1 MKNCSSIKVVC
12 IRSGG
17 NDTALCIKNVE
28 SLDER
33 KKLNDF
39 LMECYPNIEQVGFI
53 NTDINNAELTMA
65 GGEFCGNATRSSAWI
80 ILGGKPG
87 TIDIKVS
94 GVDKKLKAGVTEN
107 LEAFAQMPIYSE
119 VSNIVFDAPNTKN
132 CLVKM
137 EGIVHYIDFDSNK
150 IDGLNNE
157 EVKSLGMSIIK
168 EKKIDN
174 YPAAGVIFVSKNQ
187 EGFEISPVVYVRDIN
202 TIFYETACG
211 SGTTA
216 LGMCL
221 ALNSGGSIKDV
232 SIINHL
238 VYQ

>member
-1 MKNCSSIKVVC
+1 
-12 IRSGG
+12 
-17 NDTALCIKNVE
+17 
-28 SLDER
+28 LDER

-150 IDGLNNE
+150 IE
-157 EVKSLGMSIIK
+157 
-168 EKKIDN
+168 
-174 YPAAGVIFVSKNQ
+174 
-187 EGFEISPVVYVRDIN
+187 
-202 TIFYETACG
+202 
-211 SGTTA
+211 
-216 LGMCL
+216 
-221 ALNSGGSIKDV
+221 
-232 SIINHL
+232 
-238 VYQ
+238 